1 MRPWDL
7 TNDKLQ
13 YESDYIITT
22 WTKHRTPVVRTL
34 SITSLEQKPETG
46 KPVTVIPATRHS
58 SRQLQRPTINKRLN
72 IVGEES
78 GSSTGEID
86 ARHDSDSSEPN
97 LSKYIVTSINK
108 IKYCGRREWQF
119 YW

>member
-13 YESDYIITT
+13 YESDYIVTT

-34 SITSLEQKPETG
+34 SITSLEQKPDNC
-46 KPVTVIPATRHS
+46 KPVTVTNIPVQRHS
-58 SRQLQRPTINKRLN
+58 TRQLSRQSINKRLN
-72 IVGEES
+72 VVGEES

-86 ARHDSDSSEPN
+86 AIHDSDSSEPN
-97 LSKYIVTSINK
+97 LSK
-108 IKYCGRREWQF
+108 
-119 YW
+119 